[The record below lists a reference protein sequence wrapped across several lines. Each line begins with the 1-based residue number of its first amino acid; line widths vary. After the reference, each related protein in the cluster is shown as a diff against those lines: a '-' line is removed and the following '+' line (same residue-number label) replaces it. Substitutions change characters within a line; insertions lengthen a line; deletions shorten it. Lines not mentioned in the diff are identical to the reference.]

1 MELAAALGE
10 WKPLI
15 WGSASINY
23 KAMDCCY
30 NCCCYRGEAEVGRG
44 ALQVVR
50 PEPQAAE
57 CAGRVQALGTARVCS
72 CPQPYTS

>member
-15 WGSASINY
+15 WGSASVNY
-23 KAMDCCY
+23 KAMD
-30 NCCCYRGEAEVGRG
+30 CYRGEAEVGRG
-44 ALQVVR
+44 ALQVVWR
-50 PEPQAAE
+50 EPQAAG
-57 CAGRVQALGTARVCS
+57 CVGRVQALGTARVCS